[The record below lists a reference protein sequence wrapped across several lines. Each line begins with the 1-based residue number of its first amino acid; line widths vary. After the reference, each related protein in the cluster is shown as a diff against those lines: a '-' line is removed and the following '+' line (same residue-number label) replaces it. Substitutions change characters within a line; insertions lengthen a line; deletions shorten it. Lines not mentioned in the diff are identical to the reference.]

1 MRVTFEAP
9 ATGVGYFPGL
19 AEPVVIEAD
28 QLGEAEA
35 RELDALVADARFFDQ
50 PAGAAAPATR
60 SGADQRQFTVTV
72 EQGGRRHTLHLPEPI
87 DDPGLRRLV
96 RFLEAKAKAIR
107 AGASARPPKAP

>member
-9 ATGVGYFPGL
+9 ATGVGFFPGL
-19 AEPVVIEAD
+19 AKPVVIEAD
-28 QLGEAEA
+28 QLPEAEA

-50 PAGAAAPATR
+50 PARAPAPPTR
-60 SGADQRQFTVTV
+60 GAADQRQLTITI

-87 DDPGLRRLV
+87 DDPGLKRLV

-107 AGASARPPKAP
+107 ASARTQKAP